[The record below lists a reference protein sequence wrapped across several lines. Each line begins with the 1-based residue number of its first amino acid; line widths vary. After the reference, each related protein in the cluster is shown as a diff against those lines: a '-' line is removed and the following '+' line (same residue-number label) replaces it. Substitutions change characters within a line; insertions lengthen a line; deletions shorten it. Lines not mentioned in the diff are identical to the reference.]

1 MSESKLDQIVKGAP
15 SLNATLLP
23 AVKLSSPSN
32 IGSSPVHSHTH
43 SHVTVTPPPLLP
55 SDPLST
61 LPSSP
66 PQIYLNLLILEASF
80 RSQYLTLRDRR
91 RQHTFFLFLLSL
103 WIGYCVYFVF
113 LRPREDGQ
121 IGGSVYW
128 VVDMGHKVAL
138 MGGVVTGILLWGT
151 GQLERGIRWPR
162 RWVGVANRGLRSI
175 NSKVVIIKGPWW
187 KEMFSTLSFLFPYS
201 SLFPS
206 MASSYVPVES
216 SYPPRSLKKRPS
228 MSSGLNDHL
237 RPHRRN
243 ISRTP
248 LDDDDIILPEEDL
261 APGGDYIKLL
271 LLPKPFSPD
280 FRENWELYRSEYWE
294 KENERRARLRQNL
307 RQQQIEIAKQE
318 GGWLWWTGWRGWKR
332 TKAKGIKGMDIEKLH
347 PQRHHNRDLKH
358 RQPGSTG
365 SISHSRTS
373 SRSSTP
379 TPDLEELPTSERTRR
394 SSTASSNERRKKN
407 KSTSSAGSTR
417 IARLTAAN
425 SRASTPSP
433 LDNLPVSARS
443 SSRKSFSSGNE
454 SERSLNSLSD

>member
-15 SLNATLLP
+15 SPSATLLP
-23 AVKLSSPSN
+23 AVRLSSSPN
-32 IGSSPVHSHTH
+32 AGSSPVHAH
-43 SHVTVTPPPLLP
+43 SHSPVSVAPPPLLP

-80 RSQYLTLRDRR
+80 RSQYLTLRARR
-91 RQHTFFLFLLSL
+91 RQHTFFLFLLAL

-113 LRPREDGQ
+113 LHPREDGQ

-162 RWVGVANRGLRSI
+162 RWVGVANRGLRGI
-175 NSKVVIIKGPWW
+175 NSKVVVIKGPWW

-206 MASSYVPVES
+206 VASSQVPVEP
-216 SYPPRSLKKRPS
+216 SYTSQVMRKRPV
-228 MSSGLNDHL
+228 SSGPDDHL

-243 ISRTP
+243 ISRSYRG
-248 LDDDDIILPEEDL
+248 DDDFILPEEDL

-332 TKAKGIKGMDIEKLH
+332 TKGVSAKGMDIEKTH
-347 PQRHHNRDLKH
+347 PQRHPARDSKH
-358 RQPGSTG
+358 RQPGSIS

-379 TPDLEELPTSERTRR
+379 TPDLEEHATSERTRR
-394 SSTASSNERRKKN
+394 NSTASSSERRKKN
-407 KSTSSAGSTR
+407 KSISSTGSTR
-417 IARLTAAN
+417 VARLTPAN
-425 SRASTPSP
+425 SRASTPG
-433 LDNLPVSARS
+433 LTENLSVSARS
-443 SSRKSFSSGNE
+443 GSRKNFSSGNE
-454 SERSLNSLSD
+454 SERSLTSLSD